1 MAQRSSGTRDDDFCH
16 IEASE
21 VWIPTSFLLLLPRPF
36 EQAVMEVLIQKGA
49 LDGDSLRILPLG
61 LVSRSLQG
69 QNELW
74 LALALTHPVVL
85 GLTGSQLAA
94 FLGALLR

>member
-1 MAQRSSGTRDDDFCH
+1 
-16 IEASE
+16 
-21 VWIPTSFLLLLPRPF
+21 
-36 EQAVMEVLIQKGA
+36 MEVLITQGA
-49 LDGDSLRILPLG
+49 LEAGTLRMLPLG

-74 LALALTHPVVL
+74 LAMALTHPAVL
-85 GLTGSQLAA
+85 RLNGAQLAA